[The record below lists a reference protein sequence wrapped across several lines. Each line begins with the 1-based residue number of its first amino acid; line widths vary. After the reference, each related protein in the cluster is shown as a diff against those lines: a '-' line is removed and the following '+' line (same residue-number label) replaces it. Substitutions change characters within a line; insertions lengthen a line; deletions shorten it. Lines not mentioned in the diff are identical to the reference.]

1 MSRLDRSNASAPS
14 ENDTAE
20 SMETSE
26 GRPKVVSGAAT
37 TEFEATPTYLELHTP
52 AKTNFTLHVGQRE
65 AALENRHRVKTLY
78 CSVGLYDDV
87 SLTLKRAHSG
97 FSLDLEGANLGDL
110 AGDDAD
116 MRHNLAVQAL
126 FALAKHAHKKPN
138 VGIRIF
144 KRIPVNA
151 GLGGASA
158 DAAAVLV
165 GLNKL
170 WNLHY
175 DVDELR
181 GIGAQ
186 LGSKVPFCITG
197 GLLQGAGYGDE
208 VEPLSAALAKQLGP
222 ELNFTTMLLGTYHHG
237 LSTTEVYAELDRQR
251 ALANAT
257 AATADTGEF
266 GSDFPSTSFG
276 HNDLSEAAIALF
288 PRAGAAIRDA
298 VEAAEGVTAFISGSG
313 PTVVAC
319 LPDPSVMWKVIG
331 AWKASRTVDRIVRV
345 EAPAELTT
353 SSAD

>member
-1 MSRLDRSNASAPS
+1 MN
-14 ENDTAE
+14 
-20 SMETSE
+20 
-26 GRPKVVSGAAT
+26 RPKVVSGAAT

-52 AKTNFTLHVGQRE
+52 AKTNFTLHVGERE
-65 AALENRHRVKTLY
+65 EALGNRHRVKTLY

-87 SLTLKRAHSG
+87 SLTLKHARTG
-97 FSLDLEGANLGDL
+97 FSLDLEGENLGDL
-110 AGDDAD
+110 TYDDAD
-116 MRHNLAVQAL
+116 MRDNLAVQAL
-126 FALAKHAHKKPN
+126 FVLAKHAHKKPN

-175 DVDELR
+175 SVEELR
-181 GIGAQ
+181 TIAAQ

-222 ELNFTTMLLGTYHHG
+222 ELNFTTMLLGTYHQG
-237 LSTTEVYAELDRQR
+237 LSTTQVYAELDRQR
-251 ALANAT
+251 SQSHVGNAG
-257 AATADTGEF
+257 AAGEPEPDTTV
-266 GSDFPSTSFG
+266 FPPTSFG
-276 HNDLSEAAIALF
+276 HNDLNDAVTSLF
-288 PRAGAAIRDA
+288 PRAGAAILDA
-298 VEAAEGVTAFISGSG
+298 REAAPGVTAFVSGSG

-319 LPDPSVMWKVIG
+319 LPDSTAMWKVIG
-331 AWKASRTVDRIVRV
+331 AWKASRNVDRIVRV
-345 EAPAELTT
+345 DAPAELTT